1 MERVLG
7 VGVSCVFGQEL
18 EAVTCAV
25 LRPQR
30 ELALQR
36 SSHPAGPK
44 LPRYALQYRQR
55 DIRGAREEI
64 ESAACPRNRCDT
76 KLITLPT

>member
-30 ELALQR
+30 ELALQC
-36 SSHPAGPK
+36 AMAIV
-44 LPRYALQYRQR
+44 ALVVEGSTHERWNTF
-55 DIRGAREEI
+55 
-64 ESAACPRNRCDT
+64 CW
-76 KLITLPT
+76 

>member
-30 ELALQR
+30 ELALQSPTCFQLTL
-36 SSHPAGPK
+36 SSILCHMEGYS
-44 LPRYALQYRQR
+44 LL
-55 DIRGAREEI
+55 
-64 ESAACPRNRCDT
+64 
-76 KLITLPT
+76 